1 MRVSILAIGKNRQG
15 VFKDLYQFYATRI
28 QWEIQLIEVDVRKTL
43 DWKKQR
49 LNETRKLLSS
59 VPKDSLMVILDES
72 GELLTSRALSNWI
85 NNQVDNGARDISFLN
100 WWGIRPRSLCN
111 KISEV
116 NDKPRSSNLAHL
128 MIRGMIASNYIELS
142 KYLKITRIMGTD
154 YSIKSEIVNNMK
166 PTILCI
172 MDGWGVGP
180 DTKYNAVT
188 QANTP
193 VLIA

>member
-28 QWEIQLIEVDVRKTL
+28 QWEIQLIELEVRKTL

-85 NNQVDNGARDISFLN
+85 NNQVDIGVKDISFLI
-100 WWGIRPRSLCN
+100 GGSHGLDLSAIRSPSLT
-111 KISEV
+111 ISLGRV
-116 NDKPRSSNLAHL
+116 TWPHL
-128 MIRGMIASNYIELS
+128 MIRGMIAEQLYRAQQI
-142 KYLKITRIMGTD
+142 LKNHPYHRD
-154 YSIKSEIVNNMK
+154 
-166 PTILCI
+166 
-172 MDGWGVGP
+172 
-180 DTKYNAVT
+180 
-188 QANTP
+188 
-193 VLIA
+193 